1 MKVKFTFKKANGKKN
16 YETLEVSEKCLL
28 EYIQKGNL
36 KQDVLILGEKY
47 PNSYL
52 TKVEDAD

>member
-1 MKVKFTFKKANGKKN
+1 MKVKFTFKKENGKKS
-16 YETLEVSEKCLL
+16 YETLEVSEKSLL
-28 EYIQKGNL
+28 EYIHKGKF
-36 KQDVLILGEKY
+36 KQDVLIVGQKY

>member
-28 EYIQKGNL
+28 EYIHKGKF
-36 KQDVLILGEKY
+36 KQDVLILGQKH
-47 PNSYL
+47 PDSYL